1 VNVSVGA
8 DDHRVL
14 ERGIFPYW
22 ARATQN
28 AKPILLVTQMSG
40 SHPPFASQVPQALKP
55 FLPEPSPNSVNAYD
69 NTVWYTDLYLHRLV
83 QAVRAQRPGAWVFYT
98 SDHGQYVGDG
108 ETRFHGDM
116 GDPITH
122 VPLLVFP
129 PPSAMGAL
137 QANVKA
143 PVSQADILATVL
155 QLMQTEA
162 VRPIDGLS
170 LLQAIPNDRVR
181 VVSPYM
187 VTLYNDPLAAIVL
200 PNRQRHEID
209 FSQNSV
215 TWSDGRVT
223 PYNELPAEWRARLD
237 KRTQA
242 LPSP

>member
-1 VNVSVGA
+1 L
-8 DDHRVL
+8 D
-14 ERGIFPYW
+14 
-22 ARATQN
+22 
-28 AKPILLVTQMSG
+28 
-40 SHPPFASQVPQALKP
+40 ALK
-55 FLPEPSPNSVNAYD
+55 S
-69 NTVWYTDLYLHRLV
+69 
-83 QAVRAQRPGAWVFYT
+83 
-98 SDHGQYVGDG
+98 
-108 ETRFHGDM
+108 
-116 GDPITH
+116 
-122 VPLLVFP
+122 
-129 PPSAMGAL
+129 
-137 QANVKA
+137 NVKA

-170 LLQAIPNDRVR
+170 LLQAIPNDRIR
-181 VVSPYM
+181 IVSPYM

>member
-1 VNVSVGA
+1 
-8 DDHRVL
+8 
-14 ERGIFPYW
+14 
-22 ARATQN
+22 
-28 AKPILLVTQMSG
+28 
-40 SHPPFASQVPQALKP
+40 VPQALKP

-129 PPSAMGAL
+129 PAAAMGAL
-137 QANVKA
+137 QAIVKA
-143 PVSQADILATVL
+143 PESQADILATVL

-223 PYNELPAEWRARLD
+223 PYNELPAEWRVRLD
-237 KRTQA
+237 ARTQA
-242 LPSP
+242 LP